1 MSPLGERVCVKV
13 VYEDNS
19 SGTSILLPQN
29 IKNLPTGGEVTGA
42 GKDSALSVG
51 DKVLYS
57 KFAGTEVMVGVD
69 DYVILKETDVIGVVP
84 DSFRIKDMKPQGARL
99 LVELEKA
106 EDSTA
111 GGVLLTE
118 SAKEKPSTGK
128 VVAVGPGQKG
138 EDDEVEPVD
147 VPVGATVLLTKY
159 AGSEF
164 DGDDGEKFIV
174 VQESEVIA
182 VLE

>member
-1 MSPLGERVCVKV
+1 
-13 VYEDNS
+13 
-19 SGTSILLPQN
+19 
-29 IKNLPTGGEVTGA
+29 
-42 GKDSALSVG
+42 
-51 DKVLYS
+51 
-57 KFAGTEVMVGVD
+57 
-69 DYVILKETDVIGVVP
+69 
-84 DSFRIKDMKPQGARL
+84 MKPQGARL

-118 SAKEKPSTGK
+118 SAKDKPNTGK
-128 VVAVGPGQKG
+128 VIAVGPGQKG

-147 VPVGATVLLTKY
+147 IPVGATVLLTKY

-164 DGDDGEKFIV
+164 DGDDGEKYIV